1 MYIQII
7 RNCFYLPCNHVPL
20 MKLKI
25 YQTRGGLN
33 LLLTTIINI
42 LISICIFKTI
52 LLFITCVNLSQ
63 KLVIFHDSY

>member
-7 RNCFYLPCNHVPL
+7 RNSFYLPCSSL

-42 LISICIFKTI
+42 ILISIYIFKTI
-52 LLFITCVNLSQ
+52 LLFITCVNFSQ

>member
-1 MYIQII
+1 MYIQIK
-7 RNCFYLPCNHVPL
+7 RNCFYLPCSSL

-25 YQTRGGLN
+25 YQTRGGLI

-52 LLFITCVNLSQ
+52 LLFITCVNFSQ